1 MARTTYEPTIPTSLR
16 ITEATELNVIGTT
29 GGADDTGLL
38 FEKGDG
44 WMIAYPRLDVVV
56 ELL

>member
-1 MARTTYEPTIPTSLR
+1 MARTTHKPTIPASLR
-16 ITEATELNVIGTT
+16 VTIAAKLNVIGTT
-29 GGADDTGLL
+29 GGAADTLLL

-44 WMIAYPRLDVVV
+44 RMIAYPRLDVVV